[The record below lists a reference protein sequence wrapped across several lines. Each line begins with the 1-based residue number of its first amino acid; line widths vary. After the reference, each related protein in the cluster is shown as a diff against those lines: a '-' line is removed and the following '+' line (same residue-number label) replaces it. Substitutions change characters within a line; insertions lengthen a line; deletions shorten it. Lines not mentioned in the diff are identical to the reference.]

1 MYILFHIMY
10 ILFHIR
16 HALFHIRH
24 ALFHISILLYAHH
37 GMRVGLFPNAKR
49 SAHASRELAG

>member
-1 MYILFHIMY
+1 MH

-16 HALFHIRH
+16 HAFFYIKNMYKK
-24 ALFHISILLYAHH
+24 LLYAHH
-37 GMRVGLFPNAKR
+37 GMRVGLFPNTKR